1 MTNSNFKTIKISP
14 ELHLKIKNF
23 CDKNGYKLN
32 QWIEI
37 QLLKIIDNKNEQ
49 NG

>member
-1 MTNSNFKTIKISP
+1 MTKSDYKSIKISP

-32 QWIEI
+32 QWIET
-37 QLLKIIDNKNEQ
+37 QLIKIIKKYE
-49 NG
+49 